1 MTDKIICPNCQT
13 EIEVSEALSSQL
25 EEQMR
30 KQLGAEQKRL
40 TEQFETKQENLKE
53 REAEI
58 AKSEEKME
66 KEIESRLKEEKENFS
81 NRQQRKQK
89 KRSLLN

>member
-40 TEQFETKQENLKE
+40 TEQFEAKQENLKE